1 MLGLVKR
8 ALAVLALVAAI
19 VGFANFVWFFIESV
33 NLGGDALN
41 GFVRDGRYFVVSHG
55 VATEVSRATWDWSRF
70 HASSVLVTHPL
81 ALLGAAYLAFARV
94 FPAMMAGRS
103 SAESQASRAAWIR
116 GTGPIL
122 ASARCAG
129 QVGGVRYSGPLL
141 MVSVAAAGIIVK
153 PAFMAERSILTSEI
167 RSIAARRGLFGWR
180 VEVAHEGID
189 SAPPLVLYVRR
200 DHPVAQAIRDLGG
213 RPVPLADQDGR
224 QAPAVLLTSASA
236 DRFMTLNALGGLVV
250 AGGMTAVGVFWV
262 IPQLGLPGVL
272 WTAMAVFIGA
282 SHARRLMR

>member
-8 ALAVLALVAAI
+8 VLPVLAGVAAI

-55 VATEVSRATWDWSRF
+55 AATEVSRATWEWSRF
-70 HASSVLVTHPL
+70 HATSIFVTHPL
-81 ALLGAAYLAFARV
+81 AILGAAYLAFTRV
-94 FPAMMAGRS
+94 FPSMMAGRS
-103 SAESQASRAAWIR
+103 STESQTSRAAWIR

-122 ASARCAG
+122 AFARCAG

-153 PAFMAERSILTSEI
+153 PVFMAERSILTSEI

-189 SAPPLVLYVRR
+189 SASPLVLYIHP

-213 RPVPLADQDGR
+213 RPVPLADSAGR
-224 QAPAVLLTSASA
+224 PAPPVHLFAASS
-236 DRFMTLNALGGLVV
+236 DRFMTLSALGGMVV
-250 AGGMTAVGVFWV
+250 AGGMTAVGVFWA
-262 IPQLGLPGVL
+262 IPQLGLFGVL

>member
-1 MLGLVKR
+1 VKR
-8 ALAVLALVAAI
+8 ALPVLALVAAV

-55 VATEVSRATWDWSRF
+55 VSTEVSRATWEWSRF
-70 HASSVLVTHPL
+70 HASSIFITHPL
-81 ALLGAAYLAFARV
+81 AMVGAAYLAFTRV
-94 FPAMMAGRS
+94 FPSMMAGRS
-103 SAESQASRAAWIR
+103 STESQASRAVWIR

-122 ASARCAG
+122 AFGRCAG

-153 PAFMAERSILTSEI
+153 PVFMAERSILTSEI

-180 VEVAHEGID
+180 IEVAHEGID
-189 SAPPLVLYVRR
+189 AASPLVLYVHP
-200 DHPVAQAIRDLGG
+200 DHPVAQAIRDLGA
-213 RPVPLADQDGR
+213 RPVPLTDQDGR
-224 QAPAVLLTSASA
+224 PAPPVVLTSSSA
-236 DRFMTLNALGGLVV
+236 DRFMTLSALGGMAV
-250 AGGMTAVGVFWV
+250 AGGMIAAGVFWA
-262 IPQLGLPGVL
+262 IPQLGLFGVL